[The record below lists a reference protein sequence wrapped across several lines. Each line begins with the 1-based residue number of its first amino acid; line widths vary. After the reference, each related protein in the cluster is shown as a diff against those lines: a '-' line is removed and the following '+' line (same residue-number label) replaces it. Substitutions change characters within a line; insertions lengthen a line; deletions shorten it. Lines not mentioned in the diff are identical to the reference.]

1 MPSAPN
7 VQIRQFP
14 CLSDNF
20 GLIIHDPESGKTVA
34 IDVPD
39 AAPYLAVLEETGW
52 KLTDILITHHHWDHV
67 QGLAELKTATG
78 AHVTGPEK
86 SRLKIDGM
94 DAFVE
99 DGDHVLSGPLRVEA
113 IATPGH
119 TLDQI
124 SWHFPELKIAHTG
137 DTLFS
142 LGCGRVFEGD
152 MEMMWASLA
161 RLIAKLPEETVIFC
175 GHEYTASNA
184 RFALTIDPDNEDL
197 QDRTREV
204 EALRAEGKPTLPTT
218 MAEELLTNPFLRPSS
233 PAIRKTLGL
242 EEASDAEVF
251 AEIRKRKDNA

>member
-7 VQIRQFP
+7 VQIRQFS

-20 GLIIHDPESGKTVA
+20 GFLLHDPDSGKTIA

-39 AAPYLAVLEETGW
+39 AGPYLTVLEETGW

-78 AHVTGPEK
+78 ARVTGPER
-86 SRLKIDGM
+86 SRLKIEGM

-99 DGDHVLSGPLRVEA
+99 DGDHVLTGAVRVQA
-113 IATPGH
+113 ISTPGH

-124 SWHFPELKIAHTG
+124 SWYFPELKVAHTG

-152 MEMMWASLA
+152 MEMMWASLSK
-161 RLIAKLPEETVIFC
+161 LTAKLPEDTAIFC
-175 GHEYTASNA
+175 GHEYTAANA

-197 QDRTREV
+197 AERVKEV

-218 MAEELLTNPFLRPSS
+218 LAEELLTNPFLRPGD
-233 PAIRKTLGL
+233 AGIRKRLGL
-242 EEASDAEVF
+242 EEATDAEVF

>member
-1 MPSAPN
+1 MSASN
-7 VQIRQFP
+7 VEIRQFP
-14 CLSDNF
+14 CLSDNY
-20 GLIIHDPESGKTVA
+20 GVLIHDPDSGTTIA

-67 QGLAELKTATG
+67 QGLSELKEKTIAT
-78 AHVTGPEK
+78 VTGPER
-86 SRLKIDGM
+86 SREVISGLDKT
-94 DAFVE
+94 VE
-99 DGDHVLSGPLRVEA
+99 DDDDILAGPFEVKA

-124 SWHFPELKIAHTG
+124 SWYIPSLKFAHTG

-161 RLIAKLPEETVIFC
+161 GLIRKLPADTTIYC
-175 GHEYTASNA
+175 GHEYTAANA
-184 RFALTIDPDNEDL
+184 KFALTIDPDNEAL
-197 QDRTREV
+197 KKRAAEV
-204 EALRAEGKPTLPTT
+204 DTLRSAGQPTLPTT
-218 MAEELLTNPFLRPSS
+218 MGQELATNPFLRAGDPG
-233 PAIRKTLGL
+233 IRKNLGL

-251 AEIRKRKDNA
+251 AEIRTRKDNA